1 MCSDVISREKKME
14 KDLYFFFYFA
24 KKIETQVLFISQKK
38 KIERPRFFFYS
49 TQSSKKKK
57 LRIGSVMLYH
67 VLRMLNSRN
76 YTNISSNASH
86 VYCTDGKRRKTVV
99 VYGCHESHLGVREIN
114 DILSQF
120 KDIEHIIVITQGI
133 SHVASQL
140 FCSNDKNEILS
151 PEEISYMKTSHFLVP
166 HYRIIKD
173 DQELSDLESKYG
185 TKDKF
190 PKMIFRGDAIGR
202 YLGFELSDVV
212 EVSRSYHVD
221 NMKTYRILVR
231 E

>member
-1 MCSDVISREKKME
+1 
-14 KDLYFFFYFA
+14 
-24 KKIETQVLFISQKK
+24 
-38 KIERPRFFFYS
+38 
-49 TQSSKKKK
+49 
-57 LRIGSVMLYH
+57 MLYH

-120 KDIEHIIVITQGI
+120 RDIEHIIVITQGI